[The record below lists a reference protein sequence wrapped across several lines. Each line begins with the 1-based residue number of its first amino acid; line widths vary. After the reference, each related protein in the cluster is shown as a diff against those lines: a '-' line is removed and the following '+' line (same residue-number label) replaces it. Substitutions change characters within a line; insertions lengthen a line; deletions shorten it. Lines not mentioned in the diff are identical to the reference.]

1 MPTGTTSSLEGGSMN
16 ALTLLRKD
24 HNEVKEM
31 LKKAEGAGHSE
42 KQELFNQVKSELDVH
57 EQIEEEIFYPA
68 LKDHPKTKEIALEGY
83 EEHEVVDHVM
93 GELAALSPDDET
105 WDAKWS
111 VMEENLKHHINEE
124 EREMFEQAKQ
134 VFSDDELEDLGGR
147 MQQRKEQL
155 QMGAS

>member
-1 MPTGTTSSLEGGSMN
+1 VN

-24 HNEVKEM
+24 HAEVKEM
-31 LKKAEGAGHSE
+31 LKQAEGADGP
-42 KQELFNQVKSELDVH
+42 KKRQLFESLKRELDVH

-68 LKDHPKTKEIALEGY
+68 LKDHPKTKELALEGY
-83 EEHEVVDHVM
+83 EEHDVVDHVM
-93 GELAALSPDDET
+93 GELSAMSPEDET

-124 EREMFEQAKQ
+124 EREMFEQARK
-134 VFSDDELEDLGGR
+134 VFSDQELEDLGDQ

-155 QMGAS
+155 QVAS